1 MPCRLQ
7 DLSSLTRNWIQA
19 LAVKVPSPDHW
30 TTREFPIHFLKFQF
44 CGLKTPY
51 NLSLVVAQSLLFG
64 VSVFLPVKR
73 YVICAFMYIHIYI
86 YTHTHTHT
94 YIYTYIH
101 IYKIW
106 LCHEAYRILVPPPG
120 IKPGPWHWK
129 RRVLTPAPPGNS
141 HILYILSILLLYILY
156 YIICFIFL
164 LLYFIYTC

>member
-94 YIYTYIH
+94 HTHTPTLSSQPANLHALLFVSSPRMPCLCICIYSSPMCLSVFFVASRVGSSSWGLH
-101 IYKIW
+101 KIDW
-106 LCHEAYRILVPPPG
+106 MKAR
-120 IKPGPWHWK
+120 
-129 RRVLTPAPPGNS
+129 
-141 HILYILSILLLYILY
+141 LLALRLN
-156 YIICFIFL
+156 FF
-164 LLYFIYTC
+164 